1 MCFKSNFKLLLY
13 LGFIFLFFFPA
24 GAEDLKNKEKVL
36 FFVSQT
42 DFRDEEYL
50 KSKKILMKAGYDVVT
65 ISNTKEQASG
75 MLGAKIMPNM
85 ALSAVKTSAG
95 YAAFV
100 IVGGSGAIKYE
111 WENRDLIALIRD
123 FYQNSKIIAAIS
135 RAPVV
140 VAQAKVLEKK
150 LATVANIKEAKQE
163 FKKYKVKY
171 ISKDIVIAGNIV
183 TADGP
188 QTAHVFGK
196 TIMKLLLKGEK
207 K

>member
-50 KSKKILMKAGYDVVT
+50 KPKKILMKAGYDVVT

-100 IVGGSGAIKYE
+100 IVGGSGAIK
-111 WENRDLIALIRD
+111 
-123 FYQNSKIIAAIS
+123 
-135 RAPVV
+135 
-140 VAQAKVLEKK
+140 
-150 LATVANIKEAKQE
+150 
-163 FKKYKVKY
+163 
-171 ISKDIVIAGNIV
+171 
-183 TADGP
+183 
-188 QTAHVFGK
+188 
-196 TIMKLLLKGEK
+196 
-207 K
+207 

>member
-1 MCFKSNFKLLLY
+1 MCFKSSFKVVLY
-13 LGFIFLFFFPA
+13 IWFIFLFIFPA
-24 GAEDLKNKEKVL
+24 GAEDIKNKEKVL
-36 FFVSQT
+36 FFISQA
-42 DFRDEEYL
+42 DFRDEEYI
-50 KSKKILMKAGYDVVT
+50 KPEKILKKAGYDVVT

-85 ALSAVKTSAG
+85 ALSSVKSSAG

-111 WENRDLIALIRD
+111 WANRDLMALIQD
-123 FYQNSKIIAAIS
+123 FYQNNKIIAAIS
-135 RAPVV
+135 LAPVV

-163 FKKYKVKY
+163 LKKYKVKY

-183 TADGP
+183 TSDGP
-188 QTAHVFGK
+188 QTAHIFGK

-207 K
+207 R